1 MSLAA
6 KFFFNFILNLFV
18 FNYVICWK
26 KYSSRCRREFHIFW
40 LKWKVKEILWRQK
53 KCNKSSPRLLENG
66 SIMEEKYLNHF
77 RGIELRL
84 QIQYLRQSSKAAIKI
99 LQLLCRF
106 LSHLIQFLI
115 ALNCVFINNFRTTC
129 VYHIYF
135 KYNMIYGLWVFF
147 IKTVL
152 SGRK

>member
-77 RGIELRL
+77 RNMKLCL
-84 QIQYLRQSSKAAIKI
+84 QFFKFKLNHNSTQSSKAALKI

-115 ALNCVFINNFRTTC
+115 ALNCVFINNIRTTC

-147 IKTVL
+147 Y
-152 SGRK
+152 